1 MIDQLTNSPAWRWTQ
16 ALWLATLIAGLGA
29 CAGTPTQSH
38 VWNDAD
44 KRGVRYDRLLIVA
57 LTQEGDKRK
66 SFEDSLRA
74 RLQNPRL
81 ETWSSNSLMGINVP
95 VTADSI
101 DPLLAST
108 GATAV
113 VITRVKSIDVEPVQV
128 DSYTD
133 VVAKRRKGSALTYDY
148 VEKELPAFIRNEF
161 TTVLITDVYDAQSG
175 ASVYT
180 LVSSASGQESL
191 SDVIEV
197 LSRAIAKRLRSDG
210 IVR

>member
-1 MIDQLTNSPAWRWTQ
+1 MTALLNSVTEWWPRLLSVTGLTLMA
-16 ALWLATLIAGLGA
+16 AG
-29 CAGTPTQSH
+29 CAGVPSQSH
-38 VWNDAD
+38 VWHDDD
-44 KRGVRYDRLLIVA
+44 KRGVQYERILLVA

-74 RLQNPRL
+74 RLQTPAI
-81 ETWSSNSLMGINVP
+81 EIWTSSSLMGINVP

-101 DPLLAST
+101 NPLLQST
-108 GATAV
+108 GAEAV
-113 VITRVKSIDVEPVQV
+113 IITRVKSIGVDPVQV

-133 VVAKRRKGSALTYDY
+133 VVAKRRKGSVLTYDY

-161 TTVLITDVYDAQSG
+161 TTVLTTDVYDAQSS
-175 ASVYT
+175 ASIYT

-210 IVR
+210 VVR

>member
-1 MIDQLTNSPAWRWTQ
+1 MTALLNSVTEWWPRLLSVTGLTLMAAGCAWV
-16 ALWLATLIAGLGA
+16 
-29 CAGTPTQSH
+29 PSQSH
-38 VWNDAD
+38 VWHDDD
-44 KRGVRYDRLLIVA
+44 KRGVQYERILLVA

-74 RLQNPRL
+74 RLQTPAI
-81 ETWSSNSLMGINVP
+81 EIWTSSSLMGINVP

-101 DPLLAST
+101 NPLLQST
-108 GATAV
+108 GAEAV
-113 VITRVKSIDVEPVQV
+113 IITRVKSIGVDPVQV

-133 VVAKRRKGSALTYDY
+133 VVAKRRKGSVLTYDY

-161 TTVLITDVYDAQSG
+161 TTVLTTDVYDARSS
-175 ASVYT
+175 ASIYT

-210 IVR
+210 VVR

>member
-1 MIDQLTNSPAWRWTQ
+1 MA
-16 ALWLATLIAGLGA
+16 AG
-29 CAGTPTQSH
+29 CAGVPSQSH
-38 VWNDAD
+38 VWHDDD
-44 KRGVRYDRLLIVA
+44 KRGVQYERILLVA

-74 RLQNPRL
+74 RLQTPAI
-81 ETWSSNSLMGINVP
+81 EIWTSSSLMGINVP

-101 DPLLAST
+101 NPLLQST
-108 GATAV
+108 GAEAV
-113 VITRVKSIDVEPVQV
+113 IVTRVKSIGVDPVQV

-133 VVAKRRKGSALTYDY
+133 VVAKRRKGSVLTYDY

-161 TTVLITDVYDAQSG
+161 TTVLTTDVYDARSS
-175 ASVYT
+175 ASIYT

-210 IVR
+210 VVR